1 MQVFFRKNI
10 HHKQFLK
17 RKSASS
23 AEVPEGRSPRRSKT
37 HRRSNAAPGAAAR
50 RAASLRRA
58 RVPRDIETVENEIV
72 DDVSMSVEALDQQNP
87 SSQTT
92 AELEHTAPD
101 DENDASLLLPSSR
114 AANSPSRNITSGDI
128 SAPATSAP
136 SADVNIM
143 AAHEGDRASLSGSHI
158 GQANLTRH
166 SNSRR
171 VTHNANTPQPVPASL
186 VSEGPFPRV
195 RYYIVRSRRPKR
207 SEMWFPA
214 GTFSGKTLALLK
226 AESNLEVGED
236 AGDIR
241 FVLSEIQT
249 GDSVACRVGFRSEYC
264 FREMKNEFTEF
275 IREHL
280 SERRGLVSFR
290 MEIEQLASRLGLVEE
305 AGDSLHEGWI
315 FDSNSTNGI

>member
-1 MQVFFRKNI
+1 
-10 HHKQFLK
+10 
-17 RKSASS
+17 
-23 AEVPEGRSPRRSKT
+23 
-37 HRRSNAAPGAAAR
+37 
-50 RAASLRRA
+50 
-58 RVPRDIETVENEIV
+58 
-72 DDVSMSVEALDQQNP
+72 
-87 SSQTT
+87 
-92 AELEHTAPD
+92 
-101 DENDASLLLPSSR
+101 
-114 AANSPSRNITSGDI
+114 
-128 SAPATSAP
+128 
-136 SADVNIM
+136 
-143 AAHEGDRASLSGSHI
+143 
-158 GQANLTRH
+158 
-166 SNSRR
+166 
-171 VTHNANTPQPVPASL
+171 
-186 VSEGPFPRV
+186 
-195 RYYIVRSRRPKR
+195 
-207 SEMWFPA
+207 MWFPA